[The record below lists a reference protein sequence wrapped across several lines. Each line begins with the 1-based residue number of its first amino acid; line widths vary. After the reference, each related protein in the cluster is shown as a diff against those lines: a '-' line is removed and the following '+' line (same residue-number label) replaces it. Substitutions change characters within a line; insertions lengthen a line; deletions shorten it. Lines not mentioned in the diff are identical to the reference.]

1 MIKAGFRGWLRHPL
15 KNLSTIAVLTA
26 IFISCSGKV
35 TYDLTDADLVATSGD
50 FRVPA
55 DVFRSVFE
63 VMKRAR
69 IPEGKEPRAAL
80 FKIIADKYL
89 ADDYR
94 KQKGGKFD
102 AAIQADIEKTYVET
116 LAFFIRDQNPE
127 KLYQSYIKKLTI
139 PEAALQKSLFDEKA
153 EAAYTNV
160 PLRRA
165 EADKVILAVYGN
177 QGEKKLTYA
186 ALFDTL
192 PQSGKLHLF
201 TSPDKRSLDDIA
213 QQFLKREFILD
224 FAAAAPPERKVH
236 YAALRQITENSILSR
251 NLRYEMG
258 MENANPHAENPALR
272 ERAKKISA
280 SRIEEFYAANKENYK
295 EVQTVDCRHIKL
307 KSYDTAHNLR
317 DQIEAGANMVALVKK
332 HSLADDK
339 NAADPGLISGIKND
353 PELHKRPRIQTLCM
367 QPKQGQVDV
376 VRDGEFFEVVK
387 SEKRTEGYPPLD
399 NTTHLREDLARDIA
413 VQDLKKE
420 FDARKNGILRK
431 VDIRINKAML
441 EKVK

>member
-1 MIKAGFRGWLRHPL
+1 MIRALFKGWLRHPL
-15 KNLSTIAVLTA
+15 QSPRIIAVLTA
-26 IFISCSGKV
+26 IFLSCSGKV
-35 TYDLTDADLVATSGD
+35 TYDLADADLIAVSGD
-50 FRVPA
+50 LRIPT
-55 DVFRSVFE
+55 DVFRSLFE
-63 VMKRAR
+63 VMKRSR
-69 IPEGKEPRAAL
+69 IPEAKDPRAAL

-94 KQKGGKFD
+94 KEKGGKFD
-102 AAIQADIEKTYVET
+102 AAIQADLEKTYVET

-139 PEAALQKSLFDEKA
+139 PESAVQKALFDERA

-160 PLRRA
+160 PLKRA
-165 EADKVILAVYGN
+165 EADKVVLAVYGN
-177 QGEKKLTYA
+177 QGEKRLTYST
-186 ALFDTL
+186 LFDSL
-192 PQSGKLHLF
+192 PQTGKLHLF
-201 TSPDKRSLDDIA
+201 TSPDKHSLDEMA
-213 QQFLKREFILD
+213 QQYLKREFILD
-224 FAAAAPPERKVH
+224 FAAAATPERKAH
-236 YAALRQITENSILSR
+236 YAALKQITQNSILSR

-258 MENANPHAENPALR
+258 MENANPHAENSALR

-295 EVQTVDCRHIKL
+295 EVQTVDCRHIQL

-317 DQIEAGANMVALVKK
+317 DQIEAGANMIALVKK
-332 HSLADDK
+332 HSLAQDK

-353 PELHKRPRIQTLCM
+353 PELHKRPRIHTLCM

-376 VRDGEFFEVVK
+376 VRDGDFFEVVK
-387 SEKRTEGYPPLD
+387 SEKRIEGYPPLD

-413 VQDLKKE
+413 AQDLKKE

-431 VDIRINKAML
+431 VDIRINKAAL
-441 EKVK
+441 EKFK